1 MKDYICKNCYSVFSE
16 ENLPLDKYE
25 NIEYECP
32 YCECKEIVE
41 AHTCDVCGDYYA
53 LDDLEYYICE
63 DCREEYKTFE
73 KAIEVGDKEKTQIEI
88 NGYLAYEFD
97 ELQIE
102 DILKQELEESKRFVK
117 LKYRDYLRDNL

>member
-1 MKDYICKNCYSVFSE
+1 MKIAEKSIKH
-16 ENLPLDKYE
+16 LK
-25 NIEYECP
+25 
-32 YCECKEIVE
+32 
-41 AHTCDVCGDYYA
+41 
-53 LDDLEYYICE
+53 
-63 DCREEYKTFE
+63 

-102 DILKQELEESKRFVK
+102 DILKQELEKSKRFVK